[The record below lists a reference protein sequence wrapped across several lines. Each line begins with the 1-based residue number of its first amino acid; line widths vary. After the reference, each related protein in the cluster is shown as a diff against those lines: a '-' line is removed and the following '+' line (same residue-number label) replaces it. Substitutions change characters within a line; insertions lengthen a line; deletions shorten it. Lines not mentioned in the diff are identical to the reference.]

1 MSDERL
7 LELDAEL
14 AALREEHLRSVA
26 AGTVRVPPAHPCVT
40 RNLTPLRRHGLRP
53 MLYPALQ
60 TQTSLR
66 ESKRHLHEMRPRPH
80 ATKMH

>member
-26 AGTVRVPPAHPCVT
+26 AGTVRVPPAHP
-40 RNLTPLRRHGLRP
+40 
-53 MLYPALQ
+53 A
-60 TQTSLR
+60 
-66 ESKRHLHEMRPRPH
+66 
-80 ATKMH
+80 